1 MRSLL
6 RQLIW
11 NCSFNNKDVSD
22 AVVTASIL
30 SLGVIGITGLLV
42 IIAISSWNAWV
53 GVAIIGFLVYK
64 LFRYALHKDV
74 EE

>member
-11 NCSFNNKDVSD
+11 NCSLDNKDVTTS
-22 AVVTASIL
+22 VWLASL
-30 SLGVIGITGLLV
+30 TSLAVIGLMIV
-42 IIAISSWNAWV
+42 IGVTSWNVWV
-53 GVAIIGFLVYK
+53 GVAVIGFLVYK